1 MADRTLAED
10 DFGQMKM
17 ALEKPRDPP
26 SATYEYQWRRF
37 ESWVERS
44 GKSALPASPKDV
56 ADYLLVRANSGGS
69 PSTLRVIAAAIARK
83 HKDSDMDNPCV
94 HPTAKS
100 VISSLTLTGTG
111 NPRRAR
117 PLQLDDYRAIRKSA
131 FMPRRGKGGRME
143 RDSTARRRGAIDVA
157 MIGLMRDAR
166 LSVREASELTW
177 NDIERVRG
185 GTGWVRIRGA
195 EQPEPRIV
203 SSDTMK
209 LLSSIRRGAGDDEH
223 ILGLSP
229 SRIAV
234 RIREA
239 AKQAGL
245 GGGFS
250 GDSPRQGMIRDLETL
265 GVLLL
270 AEQVGGAIG
279 LTSG

>member
-1 MADRTLAED
+1 MADHEPVD
-10 DFGQMKM
+10 GGFGQMELV
-17 ALEKPRDPP
+17 LEEPRDPP
-26 SATYEYQWRRF
+26 SASYDYQWRRF
-37 ESWVERS
+37 ESWAERS

-56 ADYLLVRANSGGS
+56 AEYLLVRSGPGGS
-69 PSTLRVIAAAIARK
+69 PSTLRVIVAAIARK
-83 HKDSDMDNPCV
+83 HRDAEMDNPCEHKTV
-94 HPTAKS
+94 KP
-100 VISSLTLTGTG
+100 VISSLTLAGTG
-111 NPRRAR
+111 KPRRVC
-117 PLQLDDYRAIRKSA
+117 PLQLEGYRAIRERA

-177 NDIERVRG
+177 SDIERVRG

-195 EQPEPRIV
+195 EKPEPRIV

-209 LLSSIRRGAGDDEH
+209 LLSSIRRGAGDDEQ

-229 SRIAV
+229 SQIAV
-234 RIREA
+234 RIRDA

-245 GGGFS
+245 GGGFN
-250 GDSPRQGMIRDLETL
+250 GGSPRQGMIRDLETL

-270 AEQVGGAIG
+270 AERLHAE
-279 LTSG
+279 S